1 MLGPIWSQEGSFAV
15 KRMTFLGSKRIASR
29 GFSLVE
35 VVIALAVILILSA
48 VALPA
53 FVNAYRTYQLT
64 DAATQFGGLL
74 KFTRFEAI
82 RLNTNVNCQIQQT
95 ASVPPVT
102 NMWADS
108 LPTPQDGIEDPGE
121 KQLLFGG
128 TVNLV
133 PAAAVPNAAG
143 LPAAVGVPA
152 LATVPLA
159 NGAVTFD
166 RRGALN
172 PAQVY
177 AFYLSNLND
186 PSVGA
191 RAVILLPSGS
201 IQVWKADSLGNWVSL
216 G

>member
-1 MLGPIWSQEGSFAV
+1 MRRTAL
-15 KRMTFLGSKRIASR
+15 LGSKRIPSR
-29 GFSLVE
+29 GFSLIE

-48 VALPA
+48 IALPA
-53 FVNAYRTYQLT
+53 FVSAYRTYQLT
-64 DAATQFGGLL
+64 DAATQFAGLL

-82 RLNTNVNCQIQQT
+82 RLNTNVSCLIQQV

-102 NMWADS
+102 NTWADS
-108 LPTPQDGIEDPGE
+108 DGDGVEDANE
-121 KQLLFGG
+121 KQLVFSG

-143 LPAAVGVPA
+143 LAAAAGVPA

-159 NGAVTFD
+159 NGFVTFD
-166 RRGALN
+166 RRGAVS
-172 PAQVY
+172 PANAPQVY
-177 AFYLSNLND
+177 AFYLTNLND
-186 PSVGA
+186 TSIGA

-201 IQVWKADSLGNWVSL
+201 IQLWKADSLGNWVSL